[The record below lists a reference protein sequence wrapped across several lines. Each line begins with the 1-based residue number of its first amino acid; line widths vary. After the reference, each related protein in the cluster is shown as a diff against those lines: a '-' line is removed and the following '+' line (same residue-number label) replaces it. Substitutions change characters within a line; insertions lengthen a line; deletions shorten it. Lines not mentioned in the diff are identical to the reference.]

1 MRSVKMIWI
10 GGVMVVAGWLIIFG
24 IVLGY
29 VPATYFLN
37 FFGYGVSFTGLL
49 LGLIGILDHVRPRRD

>member
-10 GGVMVVAGWLIIFG
+10 GGVMVVVGWLVIFG

-29 VPATYFLN
+29 APATFFFN

-49 LGLIGILDHVRPRRD
+49 LGLIGILDHIRPRND